1 MAASD
6 LVSDLKEAGAE
17 VTVIRGDVANY
28 EVVELAVASA
38 TKPIGG
44 IIQAAMNI
52 NVRASMYVL

>member
-6 LVSDLKEAGAE
+6 LVSDLEEAGAE

-44 IIQAAMNI
+44 IIQAAMSI
-52 NVRASMYVL
+52 NVRA